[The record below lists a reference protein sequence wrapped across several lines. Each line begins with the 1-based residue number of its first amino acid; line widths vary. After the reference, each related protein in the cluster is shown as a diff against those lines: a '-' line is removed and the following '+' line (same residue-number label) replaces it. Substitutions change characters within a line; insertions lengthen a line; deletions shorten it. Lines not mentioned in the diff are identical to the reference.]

1 MSIKI
6 TVVYFLCKDITLLTK
21 YMIILVE
28 RKCIDLKCLYGS
40 LQRWCV
46 ASCNCIIYTSSLMA
60 PCNHRCPAL
69 RFGVVGSA
77 LLGLLKKKMTHQMIS
92 GKRLLKY
99 FHTQWFNLYW
109 WVWIF
114 VVWVLFTVSRIWEHI
129 ENDRKLS
136 YRVSNFDDRTL
147 IKQYFYDFHKKVPI
161 TSLLNLIPLTLIY
174 FHIQILMSRCTGP
187 PPNTPNTKKKNNNKK
202 YKHKTMN
209 TNLSYDKWNFPF
221 AFWYT
226 Y

>member
-69 RFGVVGSA
+69 RFGDVGSA
-77 LLGLLKKKMTHQMIS
+77 LLGLLKKKWNTRWLAENVFLNIFIHSGSIYIGGSEFLLYEFYSRFRGYENTLKMIVSFPIEFLTSMIEHQFDWLNNIS
-92 GKRLLKY
+92 
-99 FHTQWFNLYW
+99 T
-109 WVWIF
+109 I
-114 VVWVLFTVSRIWEHI
+114 S
-129 ENDRKLS
+129 
-136 YRVSNFDDRTL
+136 
-147 IKQYFYDFHKKVPI
+147 IKKKIPM
-161 TSLLNLIPLTLIY
+161 TSLLNRT
-174 FHIQILMSRCTGP
+174 QICIS
-187 PPNTPNTKKKNNNKK
+187 NKW
-202 YKHKTMN
+202 H
-209 TNLSYDKWNFPF
+209 FPS
-221 AFWYT
+221 AF
-226 Y
+226 

>member
-40 LQRWCV
+40 LHRWCV

-69 RFGVVGSA
+69 RFGDVGCA
-77 LLGLLKKKMTHQMIS
+77 LLGLLKKKMKYQMIS
-92 GKRLLKY
+92 GKRPLKY

-129 ENDRKLS
+129 ENGRKLS
-136 YRVSNFDDRTL
+136 YRVSNFDDRTSISL
-147 IKQYFYDFHKKVPI
+147 IKQYFYNFHKKKFPI
-161 TSLLNLIPLTLIY
+161 TSLLNRT
-174 FHIQILMSRCTGP
+174 QICIS
-187 PPNTPNTKKKNNNKK
+187 NKW
-202 YKHKTMN
+202 H
-209 TNLSYDKWNFPF
+209 FPS
-221 AFWYT
+221 AF
-226 Y
+226 